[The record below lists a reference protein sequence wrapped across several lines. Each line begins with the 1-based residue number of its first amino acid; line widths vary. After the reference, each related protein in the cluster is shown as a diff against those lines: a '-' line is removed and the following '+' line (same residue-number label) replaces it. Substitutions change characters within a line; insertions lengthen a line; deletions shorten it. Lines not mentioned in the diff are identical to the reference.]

1 MNFTDV
7 GTVESEVPD
16 NVSGTNDSTDSP
28 ALPVSAPVEIAEEPD
43 HSPSVSGTTGEGQSP
58 GNRAVSVAD
67 DLPQCTEESRSIGV
81 EKQNGKEV
89 EDKPVEFQDA
99 VVTADDQHGIPRAEE
114 NPALGAEQ
122 DTLADDTYVMIDKD
136 EVEKE
141 MGNDGQ
147 NDTDDKTD
155 KPISDA
161 EPVKNEV
168 IECPAG

>member
-1 MNFTDV
+1 VNFTDV

-67 DLPQCTEESRSIGV
+67 DLPQCTEESGSIGV

-89 EDKPVEFQDA
+89 EDKPVEFQGA
-99 VVTADDQHGIPRAEE
+99 VVMPDGIPHAEE
-114 NPALGAEQ
+114 NPALGAKQ
-122 DTLADDTYVMIDKD
+122 DTIVEDTYIMIDKV

-141 MGNDGQ
+141 MENDGQ
-147 NDTDDKTD
+147 NDIDDKTD